1 MILGSGQEPLGALQY
16 RFQGVELLLKPV
28 GSLALLGLEVLGTI
42 EVLEKVSVIFI
53 VEDGVWS

>member
-1 MILGSGQEPLGALQY
+1 
-16 RFQGVELLLKPV
+16 V